1 MAENFFWGRKYSAR
15 ELAEARFREH
25 IILRWQKGERLSQ
38 LTKDSGIKLT
48 RAGWWLARRSYEK
61 YGFAGLLDKRSGRK
75 SVITPEVTQWARN
88 ILEMQENIGREEFRT
103 MLKQKFALEISLS
116 HISRLIRKT
125 GIRRKRGGQEK
136 EYTIDR
142 KKGIPVDHAG
152 VYFLKGADSD
162 MEGAKAITEEIIEGR
177 KKEVDEQ
184 AALMRIRGTMPGTI
198 KKKVETL
205 LYLPMYGMQKP
216 YHLLKYHKRGLGLL
230 TGSGKRYSYYTV
242 DIFLCDI
249 EKLGIAQSIGDALAR
264 CYIEALCI
272 EVELEDGSYFYI
284 DGHSKHVWSSK
295 NIPKAFFT
303 TLRRA
308 ERGLHQ
314 YFIHSTKGDPLILLT
329 CPGDT
334 RLPGV
339 MLNLIDAFENAVGK
353 KIIKA
358 AIFDREGL
366 SLAIFE
372 EFDQRKK
379 YFITL
384 LREDMYKGIES
395 FKVLKDFVPLKTEE
409 KDGELEVL
417 EWVAEAEYELKD
429 REKKRKRTVRV
440 ALVKKRVNKRTK
452 LIPIITNLTWKEE
465 PNIGRIAKRY
475 FGRWPNQENIFRD
488 AMESFKVDTNHGYK
502 KREVVNRVV
511 MRKKEELET
520 NLRGIVQKLK
530 KARRERKKA
539 DRSLGK
545 LRELYQSRKQDYQRE
560 INDLYARVGLPISIE
575 ERKRYL
581 SRLKLLEKRLTR
593 ASEQYGESLSRWEVS
608 LKNKKQ
614 HEKSLLTQKKNKERE
629 IKSLDLER
637 ALYEIKTEKDHLMS
651 NFKMLLINLSSY
663 AQRQYFP
670 EGVHNFTM
678 ESMMKAFYQQDGYV
692 KIRKRKIEVTLH
704 SYDDPNL
711 QGAVEYACMKFNNS
725 DLRTAQGQRILMW
738 VEGENVN
745 S

>member
-1 MAENFFWGRKYSAR
+1 VWIGQIAKKIGEKLHFGRPQTGRRDYS
-15 ELAEARFREH
+15 
-25 IILRWQKGERLSQ
+25 
-38 LTKDSGIKLT
+38 
-48 RAGWWLARRSYEK
+48 
-61 YGFAGLLDKRSGRK
+61 
-75 SVITPEVTQWARN
+75 
-88 ILEMQENIGREEFRT
+88 
-103 MLKQKFALEISLS
+103 
-116 HISRLIRKT
+116 
-125 GIRRKRGGQEK
+125 
-136 EYTIDR
+136 
-142 KKGIPVDHAG
+142 KGIPIDHAG
-152 VYFLKGADSD
+152 VYFLKGADGD
-162 MEGAKAITEEIIEGR
+162 MEGVTTITEEIVKGREKEIE
-177 KKEVDEQ
+177 E
-184 AALMRIRGTMPGTI
+184 ALALERIRGTTPATI

-205 LYLPMYGMQKP
+205 LYLPVYGMQKP

-230 TGSGKRYSYYTV
+230 TGSGKRYSYYTT
-242 DIFLCDI
+242 DIFLCDV
-249 EKLGIAQSIGDALAR
+249 EKLGIAQSIGDVLAR

-272 EVELEDGSYFYI
+272 EIELEDGSYFYI

-303 TLRRA
+303 TLKRA

-314 YFIHSTKGDPLILLT
+314 YFIHSTRGDPLILLT

-384 LREDMYKGIES
+384 LREDMHKGMES

-409 KDGELEVL
+409 KNGELKVL
-417 EWVAEAEYELKD
+417 EWVAEAEYELKA

-440 ALVKKRVNKRTK
+440 ALVKKRVNEKIK
-452 LIPIITNLTWKEE
+452 LIPVITNLTRKEE

-488 AMESFKVDTNHGYK
+488 AIGAFKVDTNHGYK
-502 KREVVNRVV
+502 KREVPNRVV

-520 NLRGIVQKLK
+520 NLRGIIQKLK

-539 DRSLGK
+539 ERFLGK
-545 LRELYQSRKQDYQRE
+545 LKELYQSRKQDYQKE
-560 INDLYARVGLPISIE
+560 INDLYARIGLPIRIE
-575 ERKRYL
+575 ERKKHL
-581 SRLKLLEKRLTR
+581 SRLRLLEKRLTK
-593 ASEQYGESLSRWEVS
+593 ASEQYGENLSRWEVS
-608 LKNKKQ
+608 LKNKEQ

-629 IKSLDLER
+629 IESLDLER

-651 NFKMLLINLSSY
+651 NLKMLLINLSSY

-670 EGVHNFTM
+670 EEAHNFTM
-678 ESMMKAFYQQDGYV
+678 ESMMKAFYHQDGYV
-692 KIRKRKIEVTLH
+692 KIRKKKIDVTLH
-704 SYDDPNL
+704 SYDEPNL
-711 QGAVEYACMKFNNS
+711 QRAVEYACVKFNNGE
-725 DLRTAQGQRILMW
+725 LKTPEGQRIWMH
-738 VEGENVN
+738 VEEQNVKF
-745 S
+745 